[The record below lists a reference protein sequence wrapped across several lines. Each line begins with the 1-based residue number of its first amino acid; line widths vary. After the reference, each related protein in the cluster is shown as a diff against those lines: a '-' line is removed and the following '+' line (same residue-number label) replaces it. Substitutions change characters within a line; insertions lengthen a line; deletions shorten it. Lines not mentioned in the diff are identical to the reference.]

1 MTWILKR
8 FDSEDQD
15 DERWIG
21 EKVGWGTGVDIPF
34 FVGVGERGAVW
45 KGSSRIYI
53 DCEDC

>member
-34 FVGVGERGAVW
+34 FVGVGEGGRFVRAP
-45 KGSSRIYI
+45 RAF
-53 DCEDC
+53 